1 MKENLKLNCGILKED
16 IKPIL
21 DAATEKDVIIMFRST
36 GPYAR
41 PWLEQGYPSKN
52 FHIKGKT
59 SNLGFIAGLVPFQGT
74 FSKVWWDNNSAKK
87 CDEANQKA
95 IVDGY
100 AKKEPFII
108 NEIELTNVIKNYND
122 VNKNPFY
129 HITRNYKES
138 VEKFYSVRVK
148 NPLTRAILL

>member
-95 IVDGY
+95 IVDGSIRQ
-100 AKKEPFII
+100 PHQ
-108 NEIELTNVIKNYND
+108 TGQ
-122 VNKNPFY
+122 PG
-129 HITRNYKES
+129 
-138 VEKFYSVRVK
+138 VRQWRRVGERGALQR
-148 NPLTRAILL
+148 PCLCSIGRSLGQGR